1 MMMELNNDYLQNH
14 NLRNC
19 LCVQF
24 SFVGFSIV
32 PGNSWVLEAGREYA
46 ITVHVYD
53 KLNHRII
60 VTEVTDGGYT

>member
-1 MMMELNNDYLQNH
+1 
-14 NLRNC
+14 
-19 LCVQF
+19 VQF
-24 SFVGFSIV
+24 SVLGFSIV